1 MDINIT
7 FDLETCALC
16 PTAAVMS
23 IGAVA
28 WNADAED
35 NPFTEGLPGYYCF
48 YRHVDLRSSF
58 VDGFTFDGKTSEWWA
73 TQNEGAKKAL
83 LEYDDVPLRSIDGVI
98 EDFFGFIQHV
108 QEETS
113 AKNVKLWSQG
123 TDFDI
128 AILRNIC
135 GKYDIEIPVSY
146 KNFRDHRT
154 FFLEGAK
161 IVCGK
166 AGVDFDERKAYQLVE
181 KYDGPGE
188 PHNPVFDCK
197 RSIFSTWQMM
207 KRLRGLN
214 IAQIVCY
221 GKADLS
227 KYLSDSLHRC
237 VARKRL

>member
-1 MDINIT
+1 MNLNIT

-35 NPFTEGLPGYYCF
+35 NPFTDGFPGDYCF

-58 VDGFTFDGKTSEWWA
+58 VDGFTFDVKTSEWWA
-73 TQNEGAKKAL
+73 TQNEDAKKAL
-83 LEYDDVPLRSIDGVI
+83 LDYDDVPLRSIDSVI
-98 EDFFGFIQHV
+98 EDFFGFIKHV
-108 QEETS
+108 QKETS

-135 GKYDIEIPVSY
+135 GKYGIEIPVSY

-154 FFLEGAK
+154 FFMEGAK
-161 IVCGK
+161 IVCDK
-166 AGVDFDERKAYQLVE
+166 AGVDFDERKAYQVVE
-181 KYDGPGE
+181 EYDGHGE

-197 RSIFSTWQMM
+197 RSIFSTWKMM
-207 KRLRGLN
+207 KHLRSLN
-214 IAQIVCY
+214 IPK
-221 GKADLS
+221 G
-227 KYLSDSLHRC
+227 
-237 VARKRL
+237 

>member
-1 MDINIT
+1 MNLNVT

-35 NPFTEGLPGYYCF
+35 NPFTEGFPGEYCF

-73 TQNEGAKKAL
+73 TQNEDAKKAL

-108 QEETS
+108 QKETS
-113 AKNVKLWSQG
+113 AKEVKLWSQG

-128 AILRNIC
+128 ANLKNIC
-135 GKYDIEIPVSY
+135 GKYDIEIPVSH

-154 FFLEGAK
+154 FFLEGTN
-161 IVCGK
+161 IICGK
-166 AGVDFDERKAYQLVE
+166 PGAELDDEHKTYPVVVE
-181 KYDGPGE
+181 YDGPGE

-197 RSIFSTWQMM
+197 RSIFSTWQIM
-207 KRLRGLN
+207 KRLRSLN
-214 IAQIVCY
+214 I
-221 GKADLS
+221 S
-227 KYLSDSLHRC
+227 K
-237 VARKRL
+237 VE

>member
-1 MDINIT
+1 MNLNIT

-35 NPFTEGLPGYYCF
+35 NPFTEGFPGEYCF

-73 TQNEGAKKAL
+73 TQNEDAKKAL

-98 EDFFGFIQHV
+98 EDFFSFIQHV

-128 AILRNIC
+128 AIMRNIC
-135 GKYDIEIPVSY
+135 GKYGIKIPVSH

-154 FFLEGAK
+154 FFMEGAK
-161 IVCGK
+161 IICDNM
-166 AGVDFDERKAYQLVE
+166 GVDLDERKAYQVVE
-181 KYDGPGE
+181 EYDGPGE

-207 KRLRGLN
+207 KRLRSLN
-214 IAQIVCY
+214 I
-221 GKADLS
+221 S
-227 KYLSDSLHRC
+227 K
-237 VARKRL
+237 VE

>member
-1 MDINIT
+1 MNINIT

-35 NPFTEGLPGYYCF
+35 NPFTEGFSGDYCF

-73 TQNEGAKKAL
+73 TQNEDAKNAL

-113 AKNVKLWSQG
+113 AKEVKLWSQG

-135 GKYDIEIPVSY
+135 RKYGIRVPVSH

-154 FFLEGAK
+154 FFMEGAK
-161 IVCGK
+161 IICDN
-166 AGVDFDERKAYQLVE
+166 AGVELDEHNAYSLVDE
-181 KYDGPGE
+181 YDGPGE

-207 KRLRGLN
+207 KRLRSLN
-214 IAQIVCY
+214 I
-221 GKADLS
+221 S
-227 KYLSDSLHRC
+227 KEE
-237 VARKRL
+237 

>member
-1 MDINIT
+1 MDLNIT

-35 NPFTEGLPGYYCF
+35 NPFAFKFSNDYSF

-58 VDGFTFDGKTSEWWA
+58 VDGFTFDSKTSEWWA
-73 TQNEGAKKAL
+73 TQDDDAKKAL
-83 LEYDDVPLRSIDGVI
+83 LEYDAVPLHPIDEVI
-98 EDFFGFIQHV
+98 ENFFGFIQYV

-113 AKNVKLWSQG
+113 AKEVKLWSQG

-135 GKYDIEIPVSY
+135 SKYGIEIPVSY

-154 FFLEGAK
+154 FFMEGAK
-161 IVCGK
+161 IICDK
-166 AGVDFDERKAYQLVE
+166 AGVELDERKEYQLVE
-181 KYDGPGE
+181 EYDGPGE

-197 RSIFSTWQMM
+197 RSINSTWQMM
-207 KRLRGLN
+207 KHLRSLN
-214 IAQIVCY
+214 V
-221 GKADLS
+221 S
-227 KYLSDSLHRC
+227 KEE
-237 VARKRL
+237 

>member
-1 MDINIT
+1 MDLNIT

-28 WNADAED
+28 WNADAEY
-35 NPFTEGLPGYYCF
+35 NPFADAFSGYYTF

-58 VDGFTFDGKTSEWWA
+58 VDGFTFDSKTSEWWA
-73 TQNEGAKKAL
+73 TQDDDAKKAL
-83 LEYDDVPLRSIDGVI
+83 LEYDDVSLHPIDGVI
-98 EDFFGFIQHV
+98 ADFFGFIQYV

-113 AKNVKLWSQG
+113 AKEVKLWSQG

-135 GKYDIEIPVSY
+135 GKYDIKIPVSY

-154 FFLEGAK
+154 FFMEGAK
-161 IVCGK
+161 MICNK
-166 AGVDFDERKAYQLVE
+166 AGVEFEDKKAYQLVDE
-181 KYDGPGE
+181 YDGPGE

-207 KRLRGLN
+207 KYLRSLN
-214 IAQIVCY
+214 V
-221 GKADLS
+221 S
-227 KYLSDSLHRC
+227 KEE
-237 VARKRL
+237 

>member
-1 MDINIT
+1 MNINIT

-16 PTAAVMS
+16 HTAAVMS

-35 NPFTEGLPGYYCF
+35 NPFADGLPGDYCF

-58 VDGFTFDGKTSEWWA
+58 VDGFTFDAKTSEWWA
-73 TQNEGAKKAL
+73 TQNEDAKKAL

-108 QEETS
+108 QKETS

-123 TDFDI
+123 ADFDI

-154 FFLEGAK
+154 FFLEGAQ
-161 IVCGK
+161 IISGK
-166 AGVDFDERKAYQLVE
+166 EGVDLDEHKAYQLV
-181 KYDGPGE
+181 YAYAGSGE

-207 KRLRGLN
+207 KRLRSLN
-214 IAQIVCY
+214 IP
-221 GKADLS
+221 KE
-227 KYLSDSLHRC
+227 
-237 VARKRL
+237 

>member
-1 MDINIT
+1 MNLNIT

-35 NPFTEGLPGYYCF
+35 NPFTEGFPGEYCF

-73 TQNEGAKKAL
+73 TQNEDAKKAL

-98 EDFFGFIQHV
+98 EDFFSFIQHV

-135 GKYDIEIPVSY
+135 GKYGIKMPVSH

-154 FFLEGAK
+154 FFMEGAK
-161 IVCGK
+161 IICDNM
-166 AGVDFDERKAYQLVE
+166 GVDLDERKAYQLVE
-181 KYDGPGE
+181 EYDGLGE

-207 KRLRGLN
+207 KRLSSLN
-214 IAQIVCY
+214 I
-221 GKADLS
+221 S
-227 KYLSDSLHRC
+227 K
-237 VARKRL
+237 VE

>member
-1 MDINIT
+1 MNINIT

-35 NPFTEGLPGYYCF
+35 NPFTEGFSGDYCF

-73 TQNEGAKKAL
+73 TQNEDAKKAL

-108 QEETS
+108 QKETS
-113 AKNVKLWSQG
+113 AKEVKLWSQG

-135 GKYDIEIPVSY
+135 GKYGIEIPVSY

-154 FFLEGAK
+154 FFMEGAR
-161 IVCGK
+161 IVCDL
-166 AGVDFDERKAYQLVE
+166 AGVELDDEHNYYQLVHA
-181 KYDGPGE
+181 YVGYGE
-188 PHNPVFDCK
+188 SHNPVYDCK
-197 RSIFSTWQMM
+197 RSIFSTWHMM
-207 KRLRGLN
+207 KRLRSLN
-214 IAQIVCY
+214 IP
-221 GKADLS
+221 KE
-227 KYLSDSLHRC
+227 
-237 VARKRL
+237 

>member
-1 MDINIT
+1 MNTNIT
-7 FDLETCALC
+7 FDLETCALY

-28 WNADAED
+28 WNADAEY
-35 NPFTEGLPGYYCF
+35 NPFTDGFSNDYCF

-58 VDGFTFDGKTSEWWA
+58 VDGFTFDSETSKWWA
-73 TQNEGAKKAL
+73 TQNDDAKKAL
-83 LEYDDVPLRSIDGVI
+83 LEYDEVPLHPIDEVI
-98 EDFFGFIQHV
+98 EDFFGFISYV

-113 AKNVKLWSQG
+113 AKEVKLWSQG

-135 GKYDIEIPVSY
+135 RKYGMEIPVSY

-154 FFLEGAK
+154 FFMEGAK
-161 IVCGK
+161 IICDRE
-166 AGVDFDERKAYQLVE
+166 GVDLDESNAYSLVE
-181 KYDGPGE
+181 EYDGPGE

-207 KRLRGLN
+207 KHLRSLN
-214 IAQIVCY
+214 VP
-221 GKADLS
+221 KEE
-227 KYLSDSLHRC
+227 
-237 VARKRL
+237 

>member
-1 MDINIT
+1 MNLNIT

-35 NPFTEGLPGYYCF
+35 NPFTEGFPGEYCF

-73 TQNEGAKKAL
+73 TQNEDAKKAL
-83 LEYDDVPLRSIDGVI
+83 LEYDDIPLRSIDGVI
-98 EDFFGFIQHV
+98 EDFFSFIQHV

-128 AILRNIC
+128 AIMRNIC
-135 GKYDIEIPVSY
+135 GKYGIKIPVSH

-154 FFLEGAK
+154 FFMEGAK
-161 IVCGK
+161 IICDNM
-166 AGVDFDERKAYQLVE
+166 GVDLDERKAYQLVVE
-181 KYDGPGE
+181 YDGPGE

-197 RSIFSTWQMM
+197 RSIFSTWQIM
-207 KRLRGLN
+207 KRLRSLN
-214 IAQIVCY
+214 I
-221 GKADLS
+221 S
-227 KYLSDSLHRC
+227 K
-237 VARKRL
+237 VE

>member
-1 MDINIT
+1 MNLNIT

-35 NPFTEGLPGYYCF
+35 NPFTEGFHGEYCF

-73 TQNEGAKKAL
+73 TQNEEAKKAL
-83 LEYDDVPLRSIDGVI
+83 LEYDEVPLRPVDSVI
-98 EDFFGFIQHV
+98 EDFFSFIQYV

-135 GKYDIEIPVSY
+135 RKYDIEVPVSH

-154 FFLEGAK
+154 FFLEGAQIIYDK
-161 IVCGK
+161 D
-166 AGVDFDERKAYQLVE
+166 GVEFDEHKAYQLV
-181 KYDGPGE
+181 YAYAGSGE

-214 IAQIVCY
+214 IP
-221 GKADLS
+221 KE
-227 KYLSDSLHRC
+227 
-237 VARKRL
+237 

>member
-1 MDINIT
+1 MNLNIT

-35 NPFTEGLPGYYCF
+35 NPFTDRFPGEYCF

-73 TQNEGAKKAL
+73 TRNEDAKKAL

-108 QEETS
+108 QKETS
-113 AKNVKLWSQG
+113 SKEVKLWSQG

-128 AILRNIC
+128 AILKNIC

-154 FFLEGAK
+154 FFMEGAN
-161 IVCGK
+161 IVGGK
-166 AGVDFDERKAYQLVE
+166 AGKNAYSLVHE
-181 KYDGPGE
+181 YDGPGE
-188 PHNPVFDCK
+188 PHHPVYDCK
-197 RSIFSTWQMM
+197 RSIYSTWQMM
-207 KRLRGLN
+207 KRLR
-214 IAQIVCY
+214 
-221 GKADLS
+221 
-227 KYLSDSLHRC
+227 SLDIE
-237 VARKRL
+237 KE

>member
-1 MDINIT
+1 MNINIT

-28 WNADAED
+28 WDADAED
-35 NPFTEGLPGYYCF
+35 NPFEDFADGFSGDYCF

-58 VDGFTFDGKTSEWWA
+58 VDGFTFDEKTSGWWA
-73 TQNEGAKKAL
+73 TQNDDAKNAL
-83 LEYDDVPLRSIDGVI
+83 LEYDDLPLRPIDSVI
-98 EDFFGFIQHV
+98 EDFFGFIHYV
-108 QEETS
+108 QRDTS
-113 AKNVKLWSQG
+113 AKEVKLWSQG

-135 GKYDIEIPVSY
+135 RKYGIEIPVSY

-154 FFLEGAK
+154 FFMEGAK
-161 IVCGK
+161 IIYDR
-166 AGVDFDERKAYQLVE
+166 AGVDLDEKKAYQLVDE
-181 KYDGPGE
+181 YDGPGE

-207 KRLRGLN
+207 KHLRSLN
-214 IAQIVCY
+214 I
-221 GKADLS
+221 S
-227 KYLSDSLHRC
+227 KE
-237 VARKRL
+237 K